1 MLLTTTTT
9 IVATTTVGSAIATT
23 HHTRSKKRRFFHK
36 HTSDRI
42 VPINSNLHETSVIRS
57 LAKGLHQYDADYL
70 VASLQILSTALQTH
84 HELQFVPADVLLD
97 AFIPMIRR
105 HCRLPYLR
113 KRVEAI
119 ANSGLFTDGSEQ
131 AYACCIVSSAVHFLT
146 NEATMHGTT
155 S

>member
-1 MLLTTTTT
+1 MPLTTTT
-9 IVATTTVGSAIATT
+9 IVATTTVGSAIAKT
-23 HHTRSKKRRFFHK
+23 HHVHSKARSVFKNHAV
-36 HTSDRI
+36 DQI
-42 VPINSNLHETSVIRS
+42 VPINSNLHETYVMRS
-57 LAKGLHQYDADYL
+57 LAKGLHRYDADYI
-70 VASLQILSTALQTH
+70 VASLQMLSTALQTH
-84 HELQFVPADVLLD
+84 HGCTHVPADVLLD

-105 HCRLPYLR
+105 HCRLSYLR

-146 NEATMHGTT
+146 NEPAMQCTV